1 MASRNS
7 CRGKKSGSVTHS
19 LSNNRLFRDLN
30 EWRRKKSEFP
40 CIEAIPLESDIGEW
54 HCNIAPNDGALV
66 GLIIHI
72 IIKFPKDYPIQPP
85 SIHLCNSIPHPNVNG
100 NNICLD
106 MLRSNSGHYS
116 GWTSAYSVVSILM
129 QLQSFLFEERGF
141 VESNYSFTNKN
152 YYFSRE
158 SLKKLNQS
166 VKKFHCKKCGHRF
179 NKPNPLPPSLLIMK
193 NQYDY
198 FSCGGKGV
206 GGGLNNDGNNKQRK
220 KNKLPKTCENIL
232 DVFGNDS

>member
-1 MASRNS
+1 MTSTNRV
-7 CRGKKSGSVTHS
+7 RGGANHS
-19 LSNNRLFRDLN
+19 LSNSRLFRDLN

-40 CIEAIPLESDIGEW
+40 CIEAIPLESDIHEW

-72 IIKFPKDYPIQPP
+72 IIKFPKDYPIKPP

-106 MLRSNSGHYS
+106 MLQSNSGHYS

-141 VESNYSFTNKN
+141 VESNYSFTKKD

-166 VKKFHCKKCGHRF
+166 VKKFHCKECGHCF
-179 NKPNPLPPSLLIMK
+179 DKPNPAPPSLLIMK

-198 FSCGGKGV
+198 FGGGDSGGVKGV
-206 GGGLNNDGNNKQRK
+206 VAGLDENGEK
-220 KNKLPKTCENIL
+220 KNKLVKMCENIL
-232 DVFGNDS
+232 DVFGDDS